1 MAERSKNSA
10 EGCGCGSCSN
20 RAYEYDKGNHEH
32 HHEHHEEF
40 TRKDVIEFI
49 IAFTLFIV
57 ALFVKNNDSL
67 RIGLFIVTYIVAGR
81 EIVIDALRGLV
92 TGKLLDENFLMTI
105 ASITAFIIGQHPEAV
120 AVMLFYRIGELFEGL
135 AVNRSK
141 TSIEQLMN
149 IKPEVANLKTGE
161 AYKDVNPEQVKI
173 NDIIR
178 VKPGEKIP
186 LDGIVIDGVTTVD
199 VSVITGESL
208 PKEVDINSEVYSGSI
223 NITGVI
229 LIKVTKEFGESTVA
243 KILKLVKEA
252 NEQKAQTEKFITRF
266 ARYYTPIVVMIA
278 LLLAI
283 VPPLFMGQD
292 FSSWVY
298 RAAIFLVVSCPCALV
313 ISIPLGYF
321 GGIGAASS
329 KGILVKGGN
338 YLEELKNLSSVVLDK
353 TGTLTKGVFKVTN
366 ITNIDEISKDQVLE
380 TAAYIEYFSN
390 HPIAISI
397 TNEYGK
403 KIDENRV
410 EDIVEIAGKGLKAR
424 FDGREVAVGNEKLME
439 QENVTIVT
447 RNNSIGTK
455 IYIAVNNNLIGI
467 INIAD
472 ELKEDSIKAIK
483 KLRKIGVKD
492 IVMLTGDHQDVAKD
506 IATKVGIDK
515 YYSDLLPHEKA
526 NRLEEIMK
534 NLNKNEK
541 VAFVGDGINDAP
553 VLARANVG
561 IAMGGVG
568 SDAAI
573 EAADVVLMSDE
584 LSSISTAINISRHTN
599 KIVWQNIIFSLGI
612 KIIIM
617 ILATFNLANMWMAIF
632 ADVGVAVIAILNSIR
647 ALRVK

>member
-40 TRKDVIEFI
+40 TRRDVIEFI

-455 IYIAVNNNLIGI
+455 IYIAVNNALIGI

-472 ELKEDSIKAIK
+472 ELKEDSIDAIK

-515 YYSDLLPHEKA
+515 YYSDLLPHEKV

-584 LSSISTAINISRHTN
+584 LSSITTAINISRHTN